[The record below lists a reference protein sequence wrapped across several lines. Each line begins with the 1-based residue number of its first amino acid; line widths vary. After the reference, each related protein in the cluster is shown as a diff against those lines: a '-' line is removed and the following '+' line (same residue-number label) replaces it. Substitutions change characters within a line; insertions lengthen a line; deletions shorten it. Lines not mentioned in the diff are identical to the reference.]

1 MWNEKIF
8 DSICP
13 FVRGRF
19 AILKRNYPSSMM
31 KPAYFPR
38 DDVEIARMTRCPSL
52 NRAATGIK
60 TIPFRSLASPPLP
73 TSRGAI
79 PASQLHSSLIHREHR
94 TRTGVSPPLFI
105 RRIVFRSRTTSF
117 NDKSPGRLS
126 KSPSSIGE
134 TVPITP
140 FFEMKFKFK
149 ERRNDWKTVNE
160 CERRWIPFPPSWNE
174 GGRERK
180 GTRTTTTTTTTSTR
194 RVVETGWSNFSQHFS
209 SSSAQTRWTTLAEM
223 QYPSWLRNGRGAF
236 PWWCLLRRCP
246 AYVISI
252 PRPPSSSVRPV
263 SIIARTFLFIFSPSP
278 LFPSHLCLR
287 YTHRLP
293 ILVAL
298 SRPRQFPFS
307 RSAFQF
313 IPFAGFAS
321 FFPLSL
327 PHFRDIK
334 PWFSRFDPTACHNT
348 MARLQRRRQPR
359 SSSLSRHRLLA
370 LIEHRVADC
379 WLTEREYFE
388 GRRDTR
394 SWILFPFSSCCLW
407 ILFWKSIKL
416 ILSRYVS
423 L

>member
-1 MWNEKIF
+1 MTK
-8 DSICP
+8 S
-13 FVRGRF
+13 
-19 AILKRNYPSSMM
+19 
-31 KPAYFPR
+31 AYFPR

-134 TVPITP
+134 TVPITL

-180 GTRTTTTTTTTSTR
+180 GTTTTTTTTSTR

-321 FFPLSL
+321 LSL
-327 PHFRDIK
+327 SLFLTSGILNRGSLALIRRPATTQWLVFRDVD
-334 PWFSRFDPTACHNT
+334 SHD
-348 MARLQRRRQPR
+348 
-359 SSSLSRHRLLA
+359 LSRHRLLA

>member
-1 MWNEKIF
+1 MEWKNFWFHLSVRAWTICNFKKELSIVDDETRLLSQGRRWNRTD
-8 DSICP
+8 DSLPLIEP
-13 FVRGRF
+13 GSNRYKDNSLPVAG
-19 AILKRNYPSSMM
+19 LPS
-31 KPAYFPR
+31 
-38 DDVEIARMTRCPSL
+38 
-52 NRAATGIK
+52 
-60 TIPFRSLASPPLP
+60 
-73 TSRGAI
+73 SRGAI
-79 PASQLHSSLIHREHR
+79 PVSQLHSSLIHREHR

-209 SSSAQTRWTTLAEM
+209 SSSAQTRWTLAEM

-321 FFPLSL
+321 LFPLSL

-359 SSSLSRHRLLA
+359 S
-370 LIEHRVADC
+370 
-379 WLTEREYFE
+379 
-388 GRRDTR
+388 
-394 SWILFPFSSCCLW
+394 FSSSIVGVNRAPSRWLLVNGER
-407 ILFWKSIKL
+407 IFWGKTRYSFLNSFSFFIVLLVNL
-416 ILSRYVS
+416 ILKKY
-423 L
+423 

>member
-1 MWNEKIF
+1 MEWKNFWFHLSVRAWTICNFKKELSIVDDETRLLSQGRRWNRTD
-8 DSICP
+8 DSLPLIEP
-13 FVRGRF
+13 GSNRYKDNSLPVAG
-19 AILKRNYPSSMM
+19 LPS
-31 KPAYFPR
+31 
-38 DDVEIARMTRCPSL
+38 
-52 NRAATGIK
+52 
-60 TIPFRSLASPPLP
+60 
-73 TSRGAI
+73 SRGAI
-79 PASQLHSSLIHREHR
+79 PVSQLHSSLIHREHR

-180 GTRTTTTTTTTSTR
+180 GTTTTTTTTSTR

-321 FFPLSL
+321 LFPLSL

-348 MARLQRRRQPR
+348 MARLQRRRQLR